1 MADEFE
7 KRRKEVE
14 NLKSSLENQRALQK
28 ELSTGLDSYYK
39 TLKQISG
46 LQKDIAQ
53 IKASEKKE
61 LNEIV
66 ALEQEEKKLLDKKKR
81 DARSLTEEDKKRL
94 KILKAEIP
102 LRRENLKYFKEQ
114 TDELEKQTAELKKSV
129 REANLLKASFRSA
142 GKVIGWGVGKIKES
156 GIFEMDKEI
165 RAAAQS
171 MGIGN
176 RQYRAFADNMMSAA
190 DTTTM
195 MGVNIK
201 ELAKLQRGY
210 SEEIGRSVRLTQG
223 GLKAMAGMS
232 EGTGLGAEFA
242 AQMAGSADDF
252 GMSVESAASLV
263 EDTMNIA
270 GEMGVNSS
278 KAASVLQKNL
288 KMAQKYGFK
297 GGVKAMGR
305 MAADALRLKLDMD
318 GIAGMAEKVFRPEGA
333 IEMAAQ
339 LSVMGGEFAKLGNPM
354 ELMFKARNDF
364 EGFAKDIGK
373 AAGEFVTLNKETGVF
388 EVSGGLARDRIRE
401 ISKITGIGVEELT
414 KMAEAQKKIEA
425 VGAVSP
431 INMNEKDKELVS
443 SLAKFNQK
451 TGQFEVNVG
460 TFSKDVKDLKEGD
473 LESIRGQK
481 QSLDERAEQAKSF
494 DETIMNMIEM
504 LKQTLL
510 PFAIELKEGLGDT
523 LKNFTN
529 YLKEKK
535 VLAGLRSFAKS
546 AGELAVGVVKFIAN
560 NPFKVLLGVLGGW
573 AALKAATWFANGMTL
588 GLGFNRTASVSG
600 GGGSPLDMIGGRKG
614 GRFGRAMRKGG
625 FSRNAAGRLT
635 KSGKGLG
642 RTGNFMRKAGKFG
655 GNVFGKGGGMNLGK
669 SLAKG
674 GKAFTGLGA
683 IAIGADIG
691 RSFMDDKDSNLG
703 KSIGVAGKAAEYAGY
718 GALLGSVI
726 PGVGNVVGGVVGGL
740 VGGGM
745 GIYDEFFADK
755 NKRGKGSSNLNFTG
769 VNDGIVFNPK
779 DKFLQMDDGALI
791 AGTNVN
797 GNRALAQEIAALNG
811 GGGSSTV
818 EHKYGKQVVE
828 HKVSVDNIDSD
839 FALHLTKSIAK
850 NPEARE
856 TLATAN
862 VDTTKVT
869 GQYGKLTPNP
879 SMNLM

>member
-28 ELSTGLDSYYK
+28 ELATGLDSYYK

-129 REANLLKASFRSA
+129 KQANILKASFRSA

-176 RQYRAFADNMMSAA
+176 RQYKAFADNMMSAA

-195 MGVNIK
+195 MGADIK
-201 ELAKLQRGY
+201 DLAKLQRGY
-210 SEEIGRSVRLTQG
+210 SEEIGRSVRLSQK
-223 GLKAMAGMS
+223 GLVAMAGMS

-354 ELMFKARNDF
+354 QLMFKARNDF

-443 SLAKFNQK
+443 SLAEFNKK
-451 TGQFEVNVG
+451 TGQFEINVG

-473 LESIRGQK
+473 LESIRSQK
-481 QSLDERAEQAKSF
+481 QSLDERAEQSKTF
-494 DETIMNMIEM
+494 DETIMNMIETI
-504 LKQTLL
+504 KQTLL
-510 PFAIELKEGLGDT
+510 PFAIELKEGLGDR
-523 LKNFTN
+523 LSNFIK

-535 VLAGLRSFAKS
+535 ILDGLRSFAKS
-546 AGELAVGVVKFIAN
+546 AGELAVGVVKFIAD
-560 NPFKVLLGVLGGW
+560 NPFATLLTVLGGW

-588 GLGFNRTASVSG
+588 GLGFNKTANAG
-600 GGGSPLDMIGGRKG
+600 GGGSPLDMIGGKG
-614 GRFGRAMRKGG
+614 GKFRKAMKKGG

-683 IAIGADIG
+683 LAIGADIG
-691 RSFMDDKDSNLG
+691 RSFMDDPDSNLG
-703 KSIGVAGKAAEYAGY
+703 KSIGVGGKAAEYAGY

-740 VGGGM
+740 IGGGM
-745 GIYDEFFADK
+745 GIYDEFFTDK
-755 NKRGKGSSNLNFTG
+755 NKRGKGTSRLDFTG
-769 VNDGIVFNPK
+769 MNDGVIFNPK
-779 DKFLQMDDGALI
+779 DKFLKMDDGALI

-797 GNRALAQEIAALNG
+797 GNRALAQEIAAMNG

-862 VDTTKVT
+862 VDTTKVS

-879 SMNLM
+879 NMNLV